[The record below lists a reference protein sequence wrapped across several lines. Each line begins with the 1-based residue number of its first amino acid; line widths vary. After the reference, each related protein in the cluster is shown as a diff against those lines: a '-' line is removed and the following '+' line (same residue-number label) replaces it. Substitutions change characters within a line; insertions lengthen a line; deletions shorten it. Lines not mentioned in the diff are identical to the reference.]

1 MNTQLMV
8 NWPNIFTAV
17 FILIILGMLIF
28 IASFVVAELQT
39 KKFKIE
45 YEILKDFINKAPIN
59 KENYQAIY
67 DMFND
72 TYCYTD
78 DEKLLIQ
85 NLWRDFEAKFHEILP
100 DSINNQRI
108 TTYDLQ
114 EIDRANDDKETLE
127 REGKY

>member
-72 TYCYTD
+72 TYCYSDNDKILVT
-78 DEKLLIQ
+78 Q
-85 NLWRDFEAKFHEILP
+85 LWREFEYRFKSFFP
-100 DSINNQRI
+100 DKVN
-108 TTYDLQ
+108 TP
-114 EIDRANDDKETLE
+114 
-127 REGKY
+127 